1 LYCRRIT
8 FGGFFGAP
16 SMGVISRVK
25 VPSCKGRRAVS
36 LTEGDGAAI
45 LPWQIRQVS
54 SKNLANGSDEDFEC
68 VYGKSG
74 KRRKQKFGN
83 SED

>member
-1 LYCRRIT
+1 
-8 FGGFFGAP
+8 
-16 SMGVISRVK
+16 MGVISREK
-25 VPSCKGRRAVS
+25 VPICKGRRAVS
-36 LTEGDGAAI
+36 LTQGDGAAI